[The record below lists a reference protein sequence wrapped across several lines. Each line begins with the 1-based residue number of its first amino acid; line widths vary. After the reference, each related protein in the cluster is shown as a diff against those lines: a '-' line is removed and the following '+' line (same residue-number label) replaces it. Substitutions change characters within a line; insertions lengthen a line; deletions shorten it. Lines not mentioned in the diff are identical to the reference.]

1 MAGKGIGIPGKDS
14 RQRRT
19 RRRLSEGDLAASL
32 SGEPGASVFAG
43 QAGIEDCEVESTEL
57 HLARLDAV
65 EQVLE
70 GTAAAAVAD
79 LGCGDGVLTRR
90 LLQRERIKRVVAIDL
105 SVRALTR
112 LERSVPREVVDSG
125 RLRLV
130 HGSFVT
136 QHDEAQGLDA
146 VVMLETIEHVDPER
160 LSALEQTVFDAY
172 RPASVI
178 ITTPN
183 QEFNV
188 LYGLSPGQ
196 FREPSHR
203 FEWTRL
209 KFESWSCRV
218 ARRYGFDVSLGGVG
232 ESDPLHGSPSQLAHF
247 TRLSASEARARH
259 EADRVLR

>member
-1 MAGKGIGIPGKDS
+1 MARKDIGIQGNYS

-19 RRRLSEGDLAASL
+19 QRRLSDGDFLASL
-32 SGEPGASVFAG
+32 NRESGTSVFAE
-43 QAGIEDCEVESTEL
+43 QARIEDCEVESTEL

-65 EQVLE
+65 ELVLE

-105 SVRALTR
+105 SVSALTR
-112 LERSVPREVVDSG
+112 LERSVPREVESG

-136 QHDEAQGLDA
+136 KHDEAQGVDA

-160 LSALEQTVFDAY
+160 LSALERTVFDVY
-172 RPASVI
+172 RPVSVI

-196 FREPSHR
+196 FREPRHR

-218 ARRYGFDVSLGGVG
+218 ARRYGFDVSLGGIG

-247 TRLSASEARARH
+247 TR
-259 EADRVLR
+259 V